1 MRELFGCFRPQASR
15 VAAQAVIDDSTPRE
29 THGVELEN
37 KNPTDTRNT
46 SDESEPRAIPTQDV
60 DSGGHPVQRNAQAG
74 VQRMEATTQVWTK
87 KHLVAAYVMLVLN
100 GAWFY

>member
-15 VAAQAVIDDSTPRE
+15 VAAQAVISDSTPRE

-46 SDESEPRAIPTQDV
+46 SDESEPRATPAQDA
-60 DSGGHPVQRNAQAG
+60 DRDGGPIQKNAQAG
-74 VQRMEATTQVWTK
+74 VQRMEATTHAWNK
-87 KHLVAAYVMLVLN
+87 KHLVAAYVM
-100 GAWFY
+100 